1 MASRTS
7 TASDVFGAIA
17 DPQRRRI
24 LDILLA
30 GERPVSD
37 LVPRLGVTMGAV
49 SQHLK
54 VLRECGLVR
63 RRKQGRQRIYSVNPR
78 PLKKVVDWTEP
89 YARFWSDRLDRLG
102 RYLDG
107 AP

>member
-1 MASRTS
+1 MTTGSAE
-7 TASDVFGAIA
+7 DVFSAIA
-17 DPQRRRI
+17 DPRRRRI
-24 LDILLA
+24 LDLLRA

-37 LVPRLGVTMGAV
+37 LVRPLGVTMGAV

-63 RRKQGRQRIYSVNPR
+63 QRRRGRQRLYRVNAR

-89 YARFWSDRLDRLG
+89 YAQFWNERLDRLE
-102 RYLDG
+102 RHLDETK
-107 AP
+107 